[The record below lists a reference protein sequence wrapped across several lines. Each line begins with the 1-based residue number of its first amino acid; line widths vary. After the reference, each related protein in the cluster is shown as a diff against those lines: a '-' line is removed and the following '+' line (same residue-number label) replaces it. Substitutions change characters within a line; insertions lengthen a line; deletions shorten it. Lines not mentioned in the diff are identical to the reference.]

1 MGIFLNDIDDF
12 SLAGYCD
19 SNWAGCIKSRRSVMG
34 LFLLF
39 GGSPISWKSKNQPTI
54 ALSSA
59 EAEYRALRKIIAE
72 VAWLVRLFVD
82 FGISNLTLVQVFC
95 DN

>member
-1 MGIFLNDIDDF
+1 MGIFLNDNHDF

-19 SNWAGCIKSRRSVMG
+19 SNWAGCIQSRRSVMG

-82 FGISNLTLVQVFC
+82 FGVSNLTLVQVFC